1 LRVLWATGG
10 RISEALALR
19 AGDIRHDALVLP
31 NRNSPSRPVKTVFL
45 AAGDADLP
53 GELLLWQ
60 TLQHLGDEEPLV
72 CSRK

>member
-1 LRVLWATGG
+1 
-10 RISEALALR
+10 
-19 AGDIRHDALVLP
+19 
-31 NRNSPSRPVKTVFL
+31 VKTVFL

-60 TLQHLGDEEPLV
+60 KLQHLGDEEPLV